1 MIEKTVLIIDDEPD
15 FLDVMSEYLSSFF
28 GRVLTAENGRTG
40 LMMSQ
45 SEPFDLII
53 SDLNMPLMKGDDFL
67 RQLRAQGNLTP
78 VVFLTGNADKELAV
92 TALRLGASDVFEKPV
107 DFEVLKEG
115 IQRIFEIQKREQALR
130 AIDDPLQSH
139 QAKKMI
145 GLLRNVNEKKIKS
158 S

>member
-15 FLDVMSEYLSSFF
+15 FVDVMSEYLSTFF
-28 GRVLTAENGRTG
+28 GRVLAADNGQAG
-40 LMMSQ
+40 LEMSQ

-107 DFEVLKEG
+107 KLEILKDG
-115 IQRIFEIQKREQALR
+115 IQRIFEIQKREQALQS
-130 AIDDPLQSH
+130 IDDPHESL

-145 GLLRNVNEKKIKS
+145 GLLKSVNEKKLKS